1 MKINNFKIISLIIF
15 IFLIIFSLT
24 LISEANINSSLEINE
39 NPINSMDISK
49 EQKIN

>member
-1 MKINNFKIISLIIF
+1 MKINNFKNYFAHYIY
-15 IFLIIFSLT
+15 FLIIFSPT

-39 NPINSMDISK
+39 NSINSMAISK